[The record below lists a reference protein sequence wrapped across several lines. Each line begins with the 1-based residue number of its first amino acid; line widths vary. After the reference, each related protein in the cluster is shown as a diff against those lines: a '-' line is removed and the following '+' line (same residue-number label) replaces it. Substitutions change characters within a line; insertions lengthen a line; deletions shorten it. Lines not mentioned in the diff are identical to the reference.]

1 MTLTLMYLFVEDVN
15 SRVRGTYEFHKK
27 WATMKSIIPQYKLS
41 SFKKEYEM
49 FKVYKWKTIDENRKP
64 LIAICHPSDNISWK
78 ER

>member
-1 MTLTLMYLFVEDVN
+1 MTITLMYLFVEDVN

-27 WATMKSIIPQYKLS
+27 WATMKSNE
-41 SFKKEYEM
+41 KEYEM

-64 LIAICHPSDNISWK
+64 LIAICHRSDNISWK